1 MAQTAAFWALIAV
14 AVVATILVVVGALMF
29 ARLLEV
35 RKMETAM
42 RNAWNSVGVCSNDNC
57 KLAVND
63 KLTHYPDTVSSS
75 YNPVVSRRLMDYVAR
90 VSLPSVMDK
99 TNPSELVSPPGDR
112 LVATFTPSNGPHF
125 GGAWLGPSEKVLTI
139 AFRGTVTDEEVD
151 RDLEVV
157 QTDFRGALVHQG
169 FAKVHLRYYD
179 QIRQVVEDSKHTTE
193 HVFLGGHSLGG
204 AMAQLTLLALAL
216 DFPSKQFTAYAFG
229 TPRVGNSTFGERVQQ
244 VNNAVALWREVNKG
258 DVLQEMPP
266 MVMPN
271 LKNPMGSLLLYDHA
285 GEANIFK
292 TQWGTWKHN
301 HSLACYIDHVEQS
314 IRDEKTIEKHQQ
326 ADENKHPRSRGTSL
340 ST

>member
-14 AVVATILVVVGALMF
+14 AVVTTILIVVGALML

-63 KLTHYPDTVSSS
+63 KLAAYPDTVSSA

-90 VSLPSVMDK
+90 VSLPSTMNK
-99 TNPSELVSPPGDR
+99 SQPTELLSPPGDH
-112 LVATFTPSNGPHF
+112 LVATLTPSAGPHF
-125 GGAWLGPSEKVLTI
+125 GGVWLGPADKMLTI
-139 AFRGTVTDEEVD
+139 AFRGTVTDEEID

-157 QTDFRGALVHQG
+157 QTEFRGSQVHQG
-169 FAKVHLRYYD
+169 FLKVHLRYYD
-179 QIRQVVEDSKHTTE
+179 QIRQLVEDSKHTVE
-193 HVFLGGHSLGG
+193 HVFMAGHSLGG
-204 AMAQLTLLALAL
+204 AVAQLTLLALAL
-216 DFPSKQFTAYAFG
+216 DFPGKQFTAYAFG
-229 TPRVGNSTFGERVQQ
+229 TPRVGDESFGERIRQ

-285 GEANIFK
+285 GESNVFK

-301 HSLACYIDHVEQS
+301 HSLACYIDHVDQ
-314 IRDEKTIEKHQQ
+314 RLRVDHKMAQHQQ
-326 ADENKHPRSRGTSL
+326 ADENKSQRAA
-340 ST
+340 